1 MIMSLII
8 GVAIAGIGCFEVQKK
23 DISLPKE
30 AEEEA
35 TSPTFQPVHPTRR
48 VPAAPNRCKVV
59 AEVVGVERFEYPRFE
74 LTLQIEEIKD
84 IPGYKNFLK
93 SKEAI
98 KVYPQFI
105 IDYDGSILISLPQN
119 VELAEAYYL
128 LIGEKIEVEIT
139 YRGDER
145 GGSWNIINWNDIKG
159 EK

>member
-1 MIMSLII
+1 MSLII
-8 GVAIAGIGCFEVQKK
+8 GVAIAGIGCFEIQEK

-30 AEEEA
+30 GEEEA

-74 LTLQIEEIKD
+74 LTLQIKEIKD

-93 SKEAI
+93 SRKAI

-105 IDYDGSILISLPQN
+105 IDYDGSILMSLPQN

-128 LIGEKIEVEIT
+128 SIGKKIEAEIT

-145 GGSWNIINWNDIKG
+145 GGSWNIINWREVKE